1 MTLDFF
7 TPIVDDPYLFG
18 LISATNSLSDVYA
31 MGGKPL
37 VAMNIVCFPACKD
50 VGILGQI
57 LKGGFDKVQESG
69 AILVGGHSV
78 DDMEPKYGLSV
89 CGIVHPDRVL
99 ANSTAKVGDVL
110 VLTKPLGTGII
121 NTGIKAGIIGQQTI
135 DEVVKVMTHL
145 NKYAALAF
153 DEIRVNSATD
163 ITGFGFLGHTMEMAK
178 GSEVTIEITASSIPF
193 IGETEALAK
202 SGILPAGVYRNR
214 DFVKNDVRMEGVAE
228 HISDILYDPQTAGGL
243 LVSVPEKDAKSL
255 VEKML
260 SYGSMDA
267 RIVGRVIPKEDKHVI
282 VI

>member
-1 MTLDFF
+1 
-7 TPIVDDPYLFG
+7 
-18 LISATNSLSDVYA
+18 

-78 DDMEPKYGLSV
+78 DDNEPKYGLSV
-89 CGIVHPDRVL
+89 CGIVHPGRVL
-99 ANSTAKVGDVL
+99 SNSAAKVGDVL

-121 NTGIKAGIIGQQTI
+121 NTGIKAGIVGQQTV
-135 DEVVKVMTHL
+135 DEVVKIMTHL

-153 DEIRVNSATD
+153 DDIRVNSATD
-163 ITGFGFLGHTMEMAK
+163 VTGFGFLGHTMEMAR
-178 GSEVTIEITASSIPF
+178 GSDVTIEITVAQIPF
-193 IGETEALAK
+193 IAETEELAK
-202 SGILPAGVYRNR
+202 SGIIPAGAYRNR
-214 DFVKNDVRMEGVAE
+214 DFVKNDVRMEGIAD

-243 LVSVPEKDAKSL
+243 LVSVPENDAKAL

-260 SYGSMDA
+260 AYGSLDA
-267 RIVGRVIPKEDKHVI
+267 RIVGRVIPKADKYVI
-282 VI
+282 VR

>member
-145 NKYAALAF
+145 NKYAAMAF
-153 DEIRVNSATD
+153 DDIRVNSATD

-178 GSEVTIEITASSIPF
+178 GSEVTIEITASNIPF

-214 DFVKNDVRMEGVAE
+214 DFVKKDVHMEGIAE

-255 VEKML
+255 VAKML
-260 SYGSMDA
+260 AYGSMDA
-267 RIVGRVIPKEDKHVI
+267 RIVGRVVPKENKHVI